1 MWVAEG
7 RRGKKTRQ
15 QVGSAVS
22 LEMFDWDRQPAVS
35 WPRWSCEEWAPVEAS
50 RALPEEERVSIR
62 KGLTSRR
69 VRVGGVV
76 CAAAMIAALGGSGLV
91 STTAA
96 SAATHYKI
104 FMISKGAGNP
114 YFEAAQSGA
123 SAAAKQ
129 WGDTLVFDSPADA
142 TAAEQVT
149 IIDTAIAEHANGI
162 IFSADDPNAVAGAL
176 ENAMKAGIK
185 VISYDADVAAP
196 ARSLFVN
203 QATYSAIGGSLVKAM
218 CAEIPGCAGDIAF
231 LSESPDSPNLSQW
244 VAAAKSALKLPIY
257 SKLKVVETAYCG
269 DSDAPCY
276 ADTQALMKAHPKL
289 KGIIVPGSVQL
300 AAAARALTDL
310 SLVGK
315 VQMTGLGLPIQLK
328 SYVLSGLM
336 KDVVFWNVI
345 NLGYLAE
352 WVEHGLLAGT
362 ITPKIG
368 ETFRAGKLGSFF
380 VEANHMILL
389 GGTDCKTDL
398 TCGLLL
404 FNKKNIG
411 SVTY

>member
-1 MWVAEG
+1 
-7 RRGKKTRQ
+7 
-15 QVGSAVS
+15 
-22 LEMFDWDRQPAVS
+22 
-35 WPRWSCEEWAPVEAS
+35 
-50 RALPEEERVSIR
+50 
-62 KGLTSRR
+62 
-69 VRVGGVV
+69 
-76 CAAAMIAALGGSGLV
+76 
-91 STTAA
+91 
-96 SAATHYKI
+96 
-104 FMISKGAGNP
+104 
-114 YFEAAQSGA
+114 
-123 SAAAKQ
+123 
-129 WGDTLVFDSPADA
+129 
-142 TAAEQVT
+142 
-149 IIDTAIAEHANGI
+149 
-162 IFSADDPNAVAGAL
+162 
-176 ENAMKAGIK
+176 
-185 VISYDADVAAP
+185 
-196 ARSLFVN
+196 VN